1 MRLRRRWWKM
11 ANNEREREK
20 RILIFA
26 TLLVLKTKKL
36 NRIYRING
44 MCAKWIWRNMFEG
57 LEICW

>member
-1 MRLRRRWWKM
+1 MR
-11 ANNEREREK
+11 EREREK